1 MGIYTDAKKVKAAA
15 DYCRGQLGLK
25 QVARRHSV
33 NVASL
38 RLWVA
43 AYRTHGAAGV
53 RTKQRKY
60 YTAEFKLTVLQRM
73 RSEMLSHRRQAA
85 ALFNV
90 RNRDMIGV
98 WKRADEAGG
107 FAALRSYGRGRYN
120 AMARQK
126 DSLGAQ
132 KPEDEIRSR
141 EEFLEE
147 VRRLR
152 MENAYLKKLK
162 ALAQQEDQPARDEG
176 FKSCKS

>member
-73 RSEMLSHRRQAA
+73 RGAMLSHRRQAA

-107 FAALRSYGRGRYN
+107 FAALHSTGGVVTTQWRDRKITGSSEARGRDTKS
-120 AMARQK
+120 R
-126 DSLGAQ
+126 GA
-132 KPEDEIRSR
+132 S
-141 EEFLEE
+141 
-147 VRRLR
+147 
-152 MENAYLKKLK
+152 
-162 ALAQQEDQPARDEG
+162 
-176 FKSCKS
+176 

>member
-15 DYCRGQLGLK
+15 DYCRGQLGLR
-25 QVARRHSV
+25 QVARRHGV

-43 AYRTHGAAGV
+43 AYRAHGAAGV

-73 RSEMLSHRRQAA
+73 RSEMLSHRQAA
-85 ALFNV
+85 ALFDV

-98 WKRADEAGG
+98 WKRAYEVGG
-107 FAALRSYGRGRYN
+107 FAALRSYGRGRHST
-120 AMARQK
+120 MARQT
-126 DSLGAQ
+126 DSRSAR
-132 KPEDEIRSR
+132 KPEDDARSR
-141 EEFLEE
+141 EELLEE
-147 VRRLR
+147 VQRLR

-176 FKSCKS
+176 PKSCKS